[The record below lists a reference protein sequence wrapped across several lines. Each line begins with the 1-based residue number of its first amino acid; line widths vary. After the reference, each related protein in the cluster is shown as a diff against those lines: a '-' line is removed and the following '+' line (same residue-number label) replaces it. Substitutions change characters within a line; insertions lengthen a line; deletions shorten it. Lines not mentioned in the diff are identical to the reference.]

1 HRLTAARRLSQGLP
15 VVTPSR
21 VGSRAGDGNRSGRSE
36 LRSSRDIRMDAQAR
50 AEHPARAFTKLYMR
64 DTAAKT
70 PTRTLRSWAIPPES
84 RKGCRMVEQS
94 NGQSKPEQTPSE
106 DYRRGRR
113 GTFVI
118 ALVAVALLAGLTRNL
133 LSKALGQGDGWHHIA
148 WHDGGMFG
156 GPLSPAQI
164 DDRIDRMT
172 KHMAIEI
179 DATADQQAKVAA
191 IAKAAVADLRPLRE
205 KAQAARAQ
213 AVAVLTAPTID
224 RSAIERLRAEQ
235 IGLAETA
242 SKRIV
247 QALADAA
254 DVLNP
259 EQRRKVADWIALGRP
274 WWARWHRG

>member
-1 HRLTAARRLSQGLP
+1 
-15 VVTPSR
+15 
-21 VGSRAGDGNRSGRSE
+21 
-36 LRSSRDIRMDAQAR
+36 
-50 AEHPARAFTKLYMR
+50 
-64 DTAAKT
+64 
-70 PTRTLRSWAIPPES
+70 
-84 RKGCRMVEQS
+84 MVEQS
-94 NGQSKPEQTPSE
+94 NGRSKAETPSE

-118 ALVAVALLAGLTRNL
+118 ALVAVALLAGLTGNL
-133 LSKALGQGDGWHHIA
+133 LSKAFGQGVA

-179 DATADQQAKVAA
+179 DATADQQAKIAA

-213 AVAVLTAPTID
+213 AVTLLTAPTID

-242 SKRIV
+242 SKRIA
-247 QALADAA
+247 QALADTA

-259 EQRRKVADWIALGRP
+259 EQRRKVADWMAFGRP